1 MLQAKGR
8 WASEIAKI
16 YVRLTRRGLINASKA
31 MQGKG
36 ARDMEELYADFAQ
49 PA

>member
-1 MLQAKGR
+1 MAKGR
-8 WASEIAKI
+8 WAGDIAKI
-16 YVRLTRRGLINASKA
+16 YNRLTRRGLVRASHA

-36 ARDMEELYADFAQ
+36 ARDMEEIYYEFAQ